1 MAQIVYLL
9 CALTSLFCAVLLFRQ
24 YRNSRARLLFWSA
37 LCFVCFTITNI
48 LLFLD
53 LIIFPERDLSALR
66 SGTALL
72 GVVMLL
78 YGLIWETR

>member
-1 MAQIVYLL
+1 MAQIVYVL
-9 CALTSLFCAVLLFRQ
+9 CALTSLFCAVLLLRQ
-24 YRNSRARLLFWSA
+24 YHYSRARLLFWSA
-37 LCFVCFTITNI
+37 LCFVCFTITNV
-48 LLFLD
+48 LLFID
-53 LIIFPERDLSALR
+53 LVIFPDWDLSALR

>member
-1 MAQIVYLL
+1 MAQIVYIL

-24 YRNSRARLLFWSA
+24 YRFSRSRLLFWSA
-37 LCFVCFTITNI
+37 FCFVCFTLTNI

-53 LIIFPERDLSALR
+53 LIIFPERDFSALR